1 MSTFDKTLAK
11 TNSWLDALNA
21 SLGWSDREHAF
32 LALRAVLHALRDR
45 LLPNEAVDLA
55 AQLPMLVRGFYYEGW
70 HPANKPLKYRDKHH
84 FLEQVHKQ
92 APWIGN
98 ADLERVTTA
107 VFALLSSQI
116 GGGEPQQVRGLLP
129 PELRELW
136 AQPGL

>member
-1 MSTFDKTLAK
+1 
-11 TNSWLDALNA
+11 
-21 SLGWSDREHAF
+21 
-32 LALRAVLHALRDR
+32 VLHALRDR
-45 LLPNEAVDLA
+45 LLPNEAVDLG
-55 AQLPMLVRGFYYEGW
+55 AQLPMLVRSFYYEGW

-92 APWIGN
+92 ALWLGDD
-98 ADLERVTTA
+98 DLERVTTA

-116 GGGEPQQVRGLLP
+116 GGGEPQQVRNLLP